1 MYCSKMVPVIF
12 NNDNNGDLS
21 QVSIYDK
28 NKIRKKKQCYHN
40 WNSTTNKW
48 AATGIGERGPGGP
61 GPPL

>member
-28 NKIRKKKQCYHN
+28 NKIRKKTMLPQLELYN
-40 WNSTTNKW
+40 Q
-48 AATGIGERGPGGP
+48 
-61 GPPL
+61 